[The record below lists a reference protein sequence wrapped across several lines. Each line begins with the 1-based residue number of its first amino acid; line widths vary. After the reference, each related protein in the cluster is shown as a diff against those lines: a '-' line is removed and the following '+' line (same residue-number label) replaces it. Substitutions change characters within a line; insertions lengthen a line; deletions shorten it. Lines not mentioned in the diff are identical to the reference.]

1 VAPPTY
7 TRAERTRQSGR
18 ERTRVA
24 HFHGTAFHRRNDS
37 KTENEGPLFQNFKE
51 SEKAGG
57 EKIGF
62 DISPAASAIP

>member
-1 VAPPTY
+1 
-7 TRAERTRQSGR
+7 
-18 ERTRVA
+18 
-24 HFHGTAFHRRNDS
+24 
-37 KTENEGPLFQNFKE
+37 LFQNFKE